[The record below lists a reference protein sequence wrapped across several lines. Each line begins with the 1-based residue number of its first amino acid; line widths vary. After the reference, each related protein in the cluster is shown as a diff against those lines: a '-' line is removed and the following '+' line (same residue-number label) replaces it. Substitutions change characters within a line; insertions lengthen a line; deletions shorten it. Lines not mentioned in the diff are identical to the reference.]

1 MIFVNNDWRL
11 FREQEKYLKDAVLV
25 AQKYKPYNPQNDHDH
40 CEFCM
45 TKFSSSPEDLHFGY
59 STKDRKIWIC
69 KQCFDDFKGVF
80 NWSLEIT

>member
-1 MIFVNNDWRL
+1 MNNDWRL

-69 KQCFDDFKGVF
+69 
-80 NWSLEIT
+80 